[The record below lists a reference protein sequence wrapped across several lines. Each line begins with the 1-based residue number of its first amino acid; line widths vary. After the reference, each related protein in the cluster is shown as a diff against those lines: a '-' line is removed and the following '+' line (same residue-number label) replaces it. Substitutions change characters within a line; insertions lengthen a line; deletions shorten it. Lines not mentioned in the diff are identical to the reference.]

1 MKLIK
6 LLYIKYFVSFS
17 ICLVSSFIIFFIFS
31 LLANLNE
38 DYFFN
43 TIINV
48 SLLNSIQ
55 IIVYVPA
62 FIFLISVILFTIFL
76 RSRNEIV
83 IIKSYLKMKKLLL
96 FFLPIVIIFA
106 ILEINKKDIS
116 LILEI
121 NKDKLIDEF
130 NEPVSKILIKN
141 ENESKTFTVLKN
153 ISNESLESTEFREYK
168 VFNNK
173 IYEAKY
179 SDSLITFNNTLIAKN
194 YTHYAENLIEEFEIQ
209 KIIKINFSDLINQR
223 SVIKDILEKNDIL
236 INIKLI
242 NLLIFFILFFYFIFL
257 IFFNKKFVN
266 VKENLLSPIFIC
278 MVLLLYS
285 FFIFN
290 NSLTIFR
297 QEFELL
303 ASMII
308 GISILR
314 LVLNE

>member
-1 MKLIK
+1 
-6 LLYIKYFVSFS
+6 
-17 ICLVSSFIIFFIFS
+17 
-31 LLANLNE
+31 
-38 DYFFN
+38 
-43 TIINV
+43 
-48 SLLNSIQ
+48 
-55 IIVYVPA
+55 
-62 FIFLISVILFTIFL
+62 
-76 RSRNEIV
+76 
-83 IIKSYLKMKKLLL
+83 MKKLLL
-96 FFLPIVIIFA
+96 FFLPIVIFFA

-153 ISNESLESTEFREYK
+153 LSNESLESSEFREYK

-173 IYEAKY
+173 IREAKF

-194 YTHYAENLIEEFEIQ
+194 YTHYTEDLIEEFEIQ
-209 KIIKINFSDLINQR
+209 KIIKINFSDLINQ
-223 SVIKDILEKNDIL
+223 SSFIKDISEKNDIL

-278 MVLLLYS
+278 MILLLYS